1 MAVEIEA
8 LRRRIDEREIN
19 VEELRKSILE
29 PVRRICLMIIIDD
42 TCE

>member
-29 PVRRICLMIIIDD
+29 PVRRI
-42 TCE
+42 

>member
-1 MAVEIEA
+1 MTVEIEA

-29 PVRRICLMIIIDD
+29 PVRRI
-42 TCE
+42 